1 MTGAAGTP
9 AGPGGRPC
17 GAAPALAA
25 ASRHQGADA
34 GHPAAAAASGPR
46 RSGARWRDR
55 PMTRQAPRKMRKIRK
70 TFLKRSRVRL
80 SVRPSRWWRPAGLAR
95 HDPRPLQNVPARL
108 QPAHRRG
115 QPMVRS
121 AAAGRPGA
129 GPPAE
134 SAASASASRR
144 DDGESPRASCA
155 ADGPPCASRRVCGPR
170 RRGSGHGLPA
180 GPRVQPPAAPDF
192 PERGV
197 RCCRWRAQR

>member
-1 MTGAAGTP
+1 MTGATGTP

-25 ASRHQGADA
+25 VSRRQGADA

-46 RSGARWRDR
+46 WSGARWRDR
-55 PMTRQAPRKMRKIRK
+55 PMMPRALWETRK
-70 TFLKRSRVRL
+70 TFLKSLCVRL
-80 SVRPSRWWRPAGLAR
+80 SVRSSRWWRPAGGAHHAR
-95 HDPRPLQNVPARL
+95 RLPWNGPVELWPARWCA
-108 QPAHRRG
+108 P
-115 QPMVRS
+115 PMVRG
-121 AAAGRPGA
+121 AAAGRPDA
-129 GPPAE
+129 GQPAG
-134 SAASASASRR
+134 SAASASASRH
-144 DDGESPRASCA
+144 DGGESPRASCA
-155 ADGPPCASRRVCGPR
+155 AGGPPCASRRVCGPR

>member
-1 MTGAAGTP
+1 MTGVTGIP

-25 ASRHQGADA
+25 VSRRQGADA

-46 RSGARWRDR
+46 WSGARWRDR
-55 PMTRQAPRKMRKIRK
+55 PMTPRAPRKMRK
-70 TFLKRSRVRL
+70 TFLKWSCVRL
-80 SVRPSRWWRPAGLAR
+80 AVRPSRRPCPAGRARHARWSLQDVPAGLGPVLR
-95 HDPRPLQNVPARL
+95 C
-108 QPAHRRG
+108 G
-115 QPMVRS
+115 QPMGRS

-129 GPPAE
+129 GQPAG
-134 SAASASASRR
+134 SAASAPASRR
-144 DDGESPRASCA
+144 DDDESPRASCA
-155 ADGPPCASRRVCGPR
+155 AGGPPCASRRVCGPR

>member
-17 GAAPALAA
+17 GAAPAPAA
-25 ASRHQGADA
+25 VSMRQGADA

-46 RSGARWRDR
+46 RSGARWRGR
-55 PMTRQAPRKMRKIRK
+55 PMTPRASRKMRK
-70 TFLKRSRVRL
+70 TFLKPLCACL
-80 SVRPSRWWRPAGLAR
+80 SVRPSRRPCPVGRAR
-95 HDPRPLQNVPARL
+95 HARRSLQNVPARL

-129 GPPAE
+129 GQPAG

-144 DDGESPRASCA
+144 DDGGIPRASCA
-155 ADGPPCASRRVCGPR
+155 AGGPRCASRRVCGPR